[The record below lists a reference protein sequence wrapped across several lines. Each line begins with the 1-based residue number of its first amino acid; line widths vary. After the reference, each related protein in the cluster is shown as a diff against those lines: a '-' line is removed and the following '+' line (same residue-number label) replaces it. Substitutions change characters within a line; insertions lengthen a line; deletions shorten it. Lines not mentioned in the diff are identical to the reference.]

1 MRKLPSSCLGAFSS
15 ATSWVKLPRTSSS
28 RMTLDKS
35 PMGWNVGSTP
45 SRSNSVMGARLS
57 MMAFRVGRHGD
68 DLLRVK
74 ANAGVFR
81 DAPHI
86 GLGKMLRHESRS
98 FSGSGR
104 AVAIGTPRFVKSIA
118 P

>member
-1 MRKLPSSCLGAFSS
+1 MERRLDPVEVELGDGRQA
-15 ATSWVKLPRTSSS
+15 V
-28 RMTLDKS
+28 DD
-35 PMGWNVGSTP
+35 GVQ
-45 SRSNSVMGARLS
+45 
-57 MMAFRVGRHGD
+57 VGRHGD

-104 AVAIGTPRFVKSIA
+104 AVAIGTPRFVKSTA